1 MGKRQVHSVP
11 VRKPV
16 TVAFLVLIT
25 GLMASLLYFLSG
37 KAYAADAHPVRDL
50 LARALGSGRASVS
63 RHALLA
69 SLMPAI
75 ANMLLFMPWGFLAFI
90 AIDTPSRPRAR
101 SYGIIF
107 VGALVFAALMYL
119 WQQYLPTRVTNP
131 SDTISN
137 ALGALAGAALGQAR
151 KDVRVRFD
159 F

>member
-1 MGKRQVHSVP
+1 MGKRQVHVVP
-11 VRKPV
+11 VRKPM
-16 TVAFLVLIT
+16 TVAFLVLVT

-63 RHALLA
+63 RGALLA
-69 SLMPAI
+69 SLMPVF
-75 ANMLLFMPWGFLAFI
+75 ANMLLFLPWGFLAFI
-90 AIDTPSRPRAR
+90 ALDTPSRPRAR
-101 SYGIIF
+101 SYAIIS
-107 VGALVFAALMYL
+107 VAALVFAALMYL

-131 SDTISN
+131 ADTIAN
-137 ALGALAGAALGQAR
+137 VLGALAGAFIGQVR